1 LLTVSSNFRQSGNC
15 IVTILEMVFLI

>member
-15 IVTILEMVFLI
+15 IVTILEMFFLI